1 MNLRGA
7 AALRV
12 IRVNFDTLPIEG
24 RIFCQLQGVNFMP
37 QSNQGRGKMLEL
49 AWKILMKKEY
59 LQSVLAR
66 PQVMRLSKPSR
77 LTNICQNTAA
87 K

>member
-1 MNLRGA
+1 MDLRGT

-24 RIFCQLQGVNFMP
+24 GIFCQLQGVNFMP
-37 QSNQGRGKMLEL
+37 QSNQGRGKVLEL
-49 AWKILMKKEY
+49 ARKILMKKKY
-59 LQSVLAR
+59 LQSGLAR